1 MDLKAAYDAV
11 VSAREEAV
19 AVAQEI
25 ESLFEAGNTDE
36 ALSLR
41 PQWEEAKAKAEELA
55 ELYNDMAGFSEEKV
69 AKKFVPAAQP
79 KQEEK
84 EDKKV
89 IDRASFDE
97 LTPAEKMA
105 YIKDGGKIIDVG
117 MDLERFRVKSLVVDA
132 IRGSFLASIVGDKK
146 GVIVPFTMV
155 QSVGDVVLIKHI
167 TPSSVDA
174 EAEEERPTD
183 Y

>member
-41 PQWEEAKAKAEELA
+41 PQWEEAKAKADEIA
-55 ELYNDMAGFSEEKV
+55 DLYNDMAGFGDEKV

-79 KQEEK
+79 EK
-84 EDKKV
+84 EKKEDEK
-89 IDRASFDE
+89 IMDRASFDQ
-97 LTPAEKMA
+97 LTPAKKMA
-105 YIKDGGKIIDVG
+105 YVKDGGKIIDV
-117 MDLERFRVKSLVVDA
+117 D
-132 IRGSFLASIVGDKK
+132 
-146 GVIVPFTMV
+146 
-155 QSVGDVVLIKHI
+155 
-167 TPSSVDA
+167 
-174 EAEEERPTD
+174 EEE
-183 Y
+183 

>member
-11 VSAREEAV
+11 VSARTDAQAV
-19 AVAQEI
+19 IQLI
-25 ESLFEAGNTDE
+25 ESHFEAGETDE

-89 IDRASFDE
+89 IDRASFDK

-105 YIKDGGKIIDVG
+105 YINDGGKINDV
-117 MDLERFRVKSLVVDA
+117 
-132 IRGSFLASIVGDKK
+132 
-146 GVIVPFTMV
+146 
-155 QSVGDVVLIKHI
+155 
-167 TPSSVDA
+167 
-174 EAEEERPTD
+174 EEE
-183 Y
+183 